1 MSIEELKKRIISIEE
16 RNQILEKE
24 LKKYKKK
31 PVGLIAYV
39 LLNIGIILLFLSMA
53 HQNQIFAIIG
63 IAMTF
68 WGSLL
73 LYIRPTRFMSK
84 DIFNSISVEL
94 LKSQEYLF
102 GDITFHAHPQ
112 YISPPTLRDSKN
124 VVLYVYNSDSSL
136 PPDFEYSNDTLFS
149 KGPSGINV
157 RPLGLE
163 LSKLLENELS
173 TNFLLNDI
181 EYLSQNLGKVIVD
194 NLEMAK
200 SFSFETLDDK
210 IKVIIKDN
218 IFETFIE
225 RMSRNQGKLYFVDP
239 LTSSIACIIAIVSGK
254 SVMIDLYDWNLKD
267 KLLTVN
273 FSLENIEQ

>member
-1 MSIEELKKRIISIEE
+1 MSIEELKKRITSIEE

-31 PVGLIAYV
+31 PIGLIAYV
-39 LLNIGIILLFLSMA
+39 LLNIGIILLLLSIT
-53 HQNQIFAIIG
+53 HQSQIFGIIG

-73 LYIRPTRFMSK
+73 LYIRPTRFMRK
-84 DIFNSISVEL
+84 DVFNSINVEL
-94 LKSQEYLF
+94 FKSQENLF
-102 GDITFHAHPQ
+102 KDIKFDARPR
-112 YISPPTLRDSKN
+112 YISPRTLRDSKN
-124 VVLYVYNSDSSL
+124 VVLYVSNSDSSL
-136 PPDFEYSNDTLFS
+136 PPDFEYSNDTLYS

-163 LSKLLENELS
+163 LSKLLENELN

-181 EYLSQNLGKVIVD
+181 EYLSQNLGKEIVD

-200 SFSFETLDDK
+200 SFSLETLDDN
-210 IKVIIKDN
+210 IKVMITDN

-254 SVMIDLYDWNLKD
+254 SVMIDLYDWNPED

-273 FSLENIEQ
+273 FRLENIEQ